1 MNKFGIISLIM
12 AFALFIVFKTPVF
25 AEEAAYNPQAEP
37 IFASG
42 KVLEIVDIKENKE
55 LSASFQSEQMVQTVK
70 VLVLN
75 GKYKGQTILI
85 ENNLTANPAYD
96 INIKPGQRV
105 VLSIDDAIQPPTFF
119 IADIERYP
127 VLMIILG
134 VFLGLLLLV
143 GGMKGMYSII
153 SLGTTALLVFFV
165 LVPAILN
172 NYPPIPS
179 AIVVALVSTFIT
191 MVFVGGV
198 NLKSLAASL
207 GTVLSVLAAGI
218 IAMLAIHFAVL
229 NGFHDQEST
238 ILLMERPELNFTS
251 ILAAAVIIGAL
262 GAVMDVGMSI
272 ASSIYELKSVNNSL
286 TPAELFKSGM
296 NVGRDT
302 MGTMAN
308 TLILA
313 YVGGAFSL
321 ILLAANA
328 PVVKLINLGSV
339 ATEIVAALAGS
350 IGIVVCVPVTA
361 VIAGYLIGN
370 SKEFK
375 GACVCENKPETAL
388 R

>member
-42 KVLEIVDIKENKE
+42 EVLEIVDIKENKE

-286 TPAELFKSGM
+286 TPTELFKSGM
-296 NVGRDT
+296 NVGRDM

-321 ILLAANA
+321 ILLAAHA
-328 PVVKLINLGSV
+328 PVLKLINLGSV

-361 VIAGYLIGN
+361 AIAGYLIGN